1 MQAHISSPAWKQV
14 CLDKCQSPLAFL
26 VTHDFGGGAPRALRA
41 GVVHGAYC
49 LGCCWA
55 LMAVLVVVGL
65 MNLVWMAGIFVLVLV
80 EKQWRH
86 GLRLAKWAG
95 SALTATG
102 VAVIIWPELLARIS
116 Q

>member
-1 MQAHISSPAWKQV
+1 
-14 CLDKCQSPLAFL
+14 
-26 VTHDFGGGAPRALRA
+26 
-41 GVVHGAYC
+41 
-49 LGCCWA
+49 
-55 LMAVLVVVGL
+55 MAVLIVVGL

-95 SALTATG
+95 SALMLIG
-102 VAVIIWPELLARIS
+102 VAVILSPGLLTRIS